1 MKKRKANGMNAC
13 FAGNK
18 DKLFEVYPYYIRKQL
33 SETYRFDSDFVLTEE
48 NLKENAEKTKDI
60 EYIFSTWN
68 MPCWTSEE
76 IKTCL
81 PKLKAVFYAA
91 GTVQYF
97 AKPFLENGV
106 RVFSAWKANGLP
118 VAEYTF
124 AQIILANKKYFKYV
138 RKSPFGWVKKE
149 KVNIPLGNYKFKVGI
164 LGDGAIGSEVIAR
177 LKTLE
182 CEIYLFSITKSPED
196 AEKEGIHLC
205 SLSEIF
211 RECDV
216 ISNHLANNAQTQKI
230 ITKEL
235 LCSMKPDATFINTG
249 RGAQVDEKGLCLA
262 LLQEKERTALLD
274 VTHPEPPKP
283 CSPLWYLPNV
293 FMTPHIAGS
302 LGQEFWR
309 MADYM
314 VKESIALTQ
323 GQELH
328 YEVTDEMLK
337 TMA

>member
-1 MKKRKANGMNAC
+1 MKAC

-18 DKLFEVYPYYIRKQL
+18 EKLHEVYPDYIRQQL
-33 SETYRFDSDFVLTEE
+33 SETYNFDADFVLTQDNLAE
-48 NLKENAEKTKDI
+48 NSERALDI

-68 MPCWTSEE
+68 MPSWSEDE
-76 IKTCL
+76 IRTYL
-81 PKLKAVFYAA
+81 PNLKAVFYAA

-124 AQIILANKKYFKYV
+124 AQIVLANKKYFRYV
-138 RKSPFGWVKKE
+138 RKNPFGWLKKE
-149 KVNIPLGNYKFKVGI
+149 KVHIPMGNYKFKVGI

-182 CEIYLFSITKSPED
+182 CEIYLFSITKSQEE

-205 SLSEIF
+205 SLHEIF

-216 ISNHLANNAQTQKI
+216 ISNHLANNPQTQKI

-249 RGAQVDEKGLCLA
+249 RGAQVDEKGLCVA
-262 LLQEKERTALLD
+262 LLQKKDRTALLD

-283 CSPLWYLPNV
+283 YSPLWYLPNV

-302 LGQEFWR
+302 LGQEVWR

-314 VKESIALTQ
+314 YKESVALTNNQ
-323 GQELH
+323 PLQ
-328 YEVTDEMLK
+328 YEVTAEMLK

>member
-1 MKKRKANGMNAC
+1 MKAC
-13 FAGNK
+13 FAGSK
-18 DKLFEVYPYYIRKQL
+18 EKLLEVYPDYIRKQL
-33 SETYRFDSDFVLTEE
+33 SETYGLEPDFVLTQE
-48 NLKENAEKTKDI
+48 NLSTKTERARDI
-60 EYIFSTWN
+60 DYIFSTWN
-68 MPCWTSEE
+68 MPSWSAEE
-76 IKTCL
+76 IKAYL
-81 PKLKAVFYAA
+81 PNLKAVFYAA

-124 AQIILANKKYFKYV
+124 AQIILANKKYFQYV
-138 RKSPFGWVKKE
+138 RKNPFGWMKKE
-149 KVNIPLGNYKFKVGI
+149 KVNISLGNYKFKVGI
-164 LGDGAIGSEVIAR
+164 LGDGAIGSEVIDR

-182 CEIYLFSITKSPED
+182 CDIYLFSITKSAEE

-205 SLSEIF
+205 SLAEIF
-211 RECDV
+211 KECDV
-216 ISNHLANNAQTQKI
+216 ISNHLANNPQTQKM

-249 RGAQVDEKGLCLA
+249 RGAQVDEKGLCIA
-262 LLQEKERTALLD
+262 LMQEPQRTALLD
-274 VTHPEPPKP
+274 VTHPEPPEFY
-283 CSPLWYLPNV
+283 SPLWYLPNV

-302 LGQEFWR
+302 LGQEVWR

-314 VKESIALTQ
+314 YKESIALTNNQ
-323 GQELH
+323 DLH
-328 YEVTDEMLK
+328 YEVTAEMLK

>member
-1 MKKRKANGMNAC
+1 MKAC

-18 DKLFEVYPYYIRKQL
+18 EKLLEVYPYYIRTQL
-33 SETYRFDSDFVLTEE
+33 SEAYGLDADFVLTQD
-48 NLKENAEKTKDI
+48 NLKENADKAEDI
-60 EYIFSTWN
+60 EFIFSTWN
-68 MPCWTSEE
+68 MPAWSAEE
-76 IKTCL
+76 IRTYL
-81 PKLKAVFYAA
+81 PNLKAVFYAA

-97 AKPFLENGV
+97 AKPFLECGV

-118 VAEYTF
+118 VAEYTL

-138 RKSPFGWVKKE
+138 RKNPFGWVKKE

-177 LKTLE
+177 LKALE

-196 AEKEGIHLC
+196 ADKEGIRLC
-205 SLSEIF
+205 SLEEIF

-216 ISNHLANNAQTQKI
+216 ISNHLANNPQTQKI

-274 VTHPEPPKP
+274 VTHPEPPKFY
-283 CSPLWYLPNV
+283 SPLWYLPNV
-293 FMTPHIAGS
+293 YMTPHIAGS
-302 LGQEFWR
+302 LGQEVWR

-314 VKESIALTQ
+314 VKESIALTNGEKVQ
-323 GQELH
+323 
-328 YEVTDEMLK
+328 YEVTAEMLK

>member
-1 MKKRKANGMNAC
+1 MKAC

-18 DKLFEVYPYYIRKQL
+18 EKLYEVYPCYIRKQL
-33 SETYRFDSDFVLTEE
+33 TESYSLDPDFVLTQE
-48 NLKENAEKTKDI
+48 NLSEYASKASEI

-68 MPCWTSEE
+68 MPCWSADE
-76 IKTCL
+76 IRTYL
-81 PKLKAVFYAA
+81 PNLKAVFYAA

-138 RKSPFGWVKKE
+138 RKNPLGWIKKE
-149 KVNIPLGNYKFKVGI
+149 KVNIPMGNYKFKVGI

-182 CEIYLFSITKSPED
+182 CEIYLFSITKS
-196 AEKEGIHLC
+196 AEEATKEGIHLC
-205 SLSEIF
+205 SLDEIF

-216 ISNHLANNAQTQKI
+216 ISNHLANNPQTQKI
-230 ITKEL
+230 ITREQ

-249 RGAQVDEKGLCLA
+249 RGAQVDEKGLCVA
-262 LLQEKERTALLD
+262 LMQQKDRTALLD
-274 VTHPEPPKP
+274 VTHPEPPKFY
-283 CSPLWYLPNV
+283 SPLWYLPNV
-293 FMTPHIAGS
+293 YMTPHIAGS

-314 VKESIALTQ
+314 LKESIALTNHQ
-323 GQELH
+323 DLH
-328 YEVTDEMLK
+328 YEVTAEMLK